1 MKSEVPHQPVD
12 ESKPVFTVDISTMH
26 CQLHSTSSH
35 DADRSEPLEP
45 GPEGLLIARFGEIVY
60 TTELSNLMLAVP
72 PTKKRKTAPVSKKP
86 AADIKAESDAEEAQA
101 AAAPPA
107 AHPAAPLAAAKDD
120 YTISWQKRTKCCGI
134 RFKFGMKTQ
143 VLSFGGKKS
152 LKTEQEMRD
161 FAQTV
166 LVPDL
171 HAGATIAETKQKGM
185 DFAFP
190 SA

>member
-60 TTELSNLMLAVP
+60 TTELSNLMLSVP

-120 YTISWQKRTKCCGI
+120 YAILWYKNSKCCGI
-134 RFKFGMKTQ
+134 KAKFGMKTQ

>member
-45 GPEGLLIARFGEIVY
+45 GPDGLLIARFGEIVY
-60 TTELSNLMLAVP
+60 TTELSNLMLSVP

-86 AADIKAESDAEEAQA
+86 AADTTAHLA
-101 AAAPPA
+101 AAEA
-107 AHPAAPLAAAKDD
+107 PAAPLAAAAPAAPLAEAKDD
-120 YTISWQKRTKCCGI
+120 YAILWYKNSKCCGI
-134 RFKFGMKTQ
+134 RAKFGIKTQ